1 MKKEFAMFFDLEDLK
16 TLEHVLERF
25 PGDGTHWTRKAA
37 ELLQTVELKL
47 LALSHCDSPK
57 KTAREF

>member
-16 TLEHVLERF
+16 TLEHVLEEF
-25 PGDGTHWTRKAA
+25 PRDGTHWTRRAV

-47 LALSHCDSPK
+47 LALSHCDSLK
-57 KTAREF
+57 KNTREF